1 MAYRSNF
8 GYKTDLTHTLRNFLS
23 ENFPEIFRTKSKA
36 DNGYRGPLVKN
47 LKYVLNV
54 KLDYMKS
61 NFGTSEFKPIN
72 GMWIL
77 ERTFSWLASLFSS
90 IRGIS

>member
-8 GYKTDLTHTLRNFLS
+8 GYKTDLTHTLRNFIS

-36 DNGYRGPLVKN
+36 AKGYRGPVVKN
-47 LKYVLNV
+47 LKDVLNV

-72 GMWIL
+72 GKWIL
-77 ERTFSWLASLFSS
+77 ERTFYCLHLCFHLSLT
-90 IRGIS
+90 